1 MKKRRIITSGIVAAV
16 LSTGTLIA
24 QSQSSAQPPAQK
36 PSNADRVTVT
46 GCIERADQLSAS
58 GGSTIGT
65 TVDSLD
71 FVLIKADAQSG
82 SSSAS
87 RQATPTGTS
96 GTSGAASA
104 SVGPMYRLEAEVEDL
119 NPHVGHRVEIVGTR
133 EATAAAAG
141 AAQADAAN
149 PHPSTAP
156 RLHVESVKMLSE
168 SCPR

>member
-1 MKKRRIITSGIVAAV
+1 MKKRCIITSGIVAAV

-24 QSQSSAQPPAQK
+24 QSQSAAQPPAQK

-58 GGSTIGT
+58 GSTIGT

-71 FVLIKADAQSG
+71 FVLIKADAQS
-82 SSSAS
+82 SSSAAS
-87 RQATPTGTS
+87 RKPTPTGTS
-96 GTSGAASA
+96 GTSGAATA
-104 SVGPMYRLEAEVEDL
+104 SVGPMYRLDAEVEDL

-141 AAQADAAN
+141 GAQADTAN

>member
-1 MKKRRIITSGIVAAV
+1 MKKRRIITTGIVAAV

-58 GGSTIGT
+58 GSAIGT

-87 RQATPTGTS
+87 RQPAPTGTS

-104 SVGPMYRLEAEVEDL
+104 SVGPMYRLDAEVEEL
-119 NPHVGHRVEIVGTR
+119 NRHVGHRVEIVGTR
-133 EATAAAAG
+133 DANAAAAV
-141 AAQADAAN
+141 QADTAN

-156 RLHVESVKMLSE
+156 RLRVESVKMLSE